1 MKKIIA
7 AVVAIICVLAILVVC
22 AIVFKP
28 EAENNNDIETT
39 DTTGITESTRVET
52 EPETWEPGYVE
63 EETWEGPEIEID

>member
-7 AVVAIICVLAILVVC
+7 AVVAIVCVLAILVVC

-28 EAENNNDIETT
+28 EEAEKPDTETT
-39 DTTGITESTRVET
+39 ETSAATFIET

-63 EETWEGPEIEID
+63 EETWVGPEIDIE

>member
-7 AVVAIICVLAILVVC
+7 AVVAIVCVLAILVVC

-28 EAENNNDIETT
+28 EDEINNDNETT
-39 DTTGITESTRVET
+39 DTAESTVVET

-63 EETWEGPEIEID
+63 EATWVGPEIEID